1 MITENTEI
9 ITQIYVNNTYLDK
22 NDEDGD
28 FRLKKL
34 NQNITFQ

>member
-1 MITENTEI
+1 MTNKPTTLYLNDKNIKI

-28 FRLKKL
+28 FR
-34 NQNITFQ
+34 

>member
-9 ITQIYVNNTYLDK
+9 ITQIHVNNTYLDK

-28 FRLKKL
+28 FR
-34 NQNITFQ
+34 

>member
-28 FRLKKL
+28 FR
-34 NQNITFQ
+34 